1 MWSGFSDY
9 LGVANWGWVM
19 LLWLWILFAD
29 SLIVTGVLFSIE
41 TTSTYYQVKNYYF
54 SFLSSVMAAVY
65 YKWMINSQFPEATII
80 PLNSWVY
87 MELFAFAAL
96 GIYYNNIPR
105 QYNMSFFFSI
115 GAVAGI
121 LSASF
126 TTLVSFI
133 EHTRRWF
140 AFQAKTSNKFVNST
154 IQFLAQLTSPPQ
166 SIILR
171 SYLSSILVPIFM
183 PSWLSMP
190 PPLQLFRETHIIYRY
205 TLYFYK

>member
-1 MWSGFSDY
+1 VVSCICF
-9 LGVANWGWVM
+9 LCAN
-19 LLWLWILFAD
+19 
-29 SLIVTGVLFSIE
+29 SLTGVLFSIE

-96 GIYYNNIPR
+96 GIYDNNIPR
-105 QYNMSFFFSI
+105 NNTSFFFST

-154 IQFLAQLTSPPQ
+154 IQFLAQLTSPPL
-166 SIILR
+166 SISL
-171 SYLSSILVPIFM
+171 LIF
-183 PSWLSMP
+183 
-190 PPLQLFRETHIIYRY
+190 QF
-205 TLYFYK
+205 